1 MIQLKRAY
9 ETASPDDGFRILVDA
24 TVCENVRVVQMT
36 PTGFEQFPENTGK
49 TQGRQND
56 SAPDSAFPPDLQ
68 RIIDAWQHLS
78 VRTKA
83 TILAILDAAGDAP
96 SDA

>member
-1 MIQLKRAY
+1 MPLAGRRRPGHMGQARHGWKA
-9 ETASPDDGFRILVDA
+9 F
-24 TVCENVRVVQMT
+24 
-36 PTGFEQFPENTGK
+36 PT
-49 TQGRQND
+49 RD
-56 SAPDSAFPPDLQ
+56 SAPDSAFPADLQ
-68 RIIDAWQHLS
+68 RVINAWQHLS